1 MRAHRARLHQRLQQD
16 RATIQ
21 PATPTKK
28 WEAFLLAIMES
39 FDNRG
44 FTIKELMELLSE
56 KSELSQAL
64 PDELAGEDRA
74 FSERVGRR

>member
-1 MRAHRARLHQRLQQD
+1 
-16 RATIQ
+16 
-21 PATPTKK
+21 
-28 WEAFLLAIMES
+28 MES